1 MKKALITAAGILFW
15 LIVWQIAAM
24 AINSQILLVSPI
36 DVLKRLAQLIIT
48 EDFWKS
54 VLFSAARIMLGFFL
68 GLIVGTALAVL
79 SGKFRIVRAV
89 FSPLISVMKSIPV
102 ASFTILALFWINS
115 ENLSV
120 LVTFLICTPIVCSN
134 MQAGIDSLD
143 PKLEEMSKVFKIPAW
158 RRFSGVYLSQLMP
171 HFCSASALA
180 IGLSWKTGAAAEV
193 IGIPSGSIGEK
204 LFMSKI
210 YLETADLFAWTA
222 TVILFSLLCEK
233 IFLFII
239 RLIQKKIERM

>member
-1 MKKALITAAGILFW
+1 MKKALLISAGILFW
-15 LIVWQIAAM
+15 LIVWQVAAL
-24 AINSQILLVSPI
+24 AIDSSILLVSPL
-36 DVLKRLAQLIIT
+36 DVIKRLGELIIT
-48 EDFWKS
+48 ADFWQS
-54 VLFSAARIMLGFFL
+54 ILFSSCRIMLGFFI
-68 GLIVGTALAVL
+68 GLVTGTVLAVFM
-79 SGKFRIVRAV
+79 GKFRVIRII

-102 ASFTILALFWINS
+102 ASFTILALFWIRS

-143 PKLEEMSKVFKIPAW
+143 PKLKEMAKVFKIPAL

-171 HFCSASALA
+171 YFRSASALA
-180 IGLSWKTGAAAEV
+180 IGLSWKSGAAAEV
-193 IGIPSGSIGEK
+193 IGIPDGSIGEK

-222 TVILFSLLCEK
+222 AVILLSLLCEK
-233 IFLFII
+233 LFLLVVGI
-239 RLIQKKIERM
+239 LQKKIERM

>member
-1 MKKALITAAGILFW
+1 MKKTLLTAAGIVFW
-15 LIVWQIAAM
+15 LVVWQVAAM
-24 AINSQILLVSPI
+24 LIGSDILLVSPI
-36 DVLKRLAQLIIT
+36 DVVKRLAELVVT
-48 EDFWKS
+48 ADFWGS
-54 VLFSAARIMLGFFL
+54 ILFSAGRIMLGFFL
-68 GLIVGTALAVL
+68 GLTAGTALAVL
-79 SGKFRIVRAV
+79 SGKFRIVRV
-89 FSPLISVMKSIPV
+89 IFSPLISVMKSIPV

-143 PKLEEMSKVFKIPAW
+143 PKLKEMSKVFKIPAW

-171 HFCSASALA
+171 YFRSASALA
-180 IGLSWKTGAAAEV
+180 IGLCWKSGAAAEV
-193 IGIPSGSIGEK
+193 IGIPDGSIGEK

-222 TVILFSLLCEK
+222 AVILLSLLCEK
-233 IFLFII
+233 LFLLLVSIA
-239 RLIQKKIERM
+239 QKRIERM